1 MCNKRASTSLAA
13 EVSWRS
19 KDAVW
24 GTEEAW
30 EAVILASIT
39 RCVSILSSGLGSSVP
54 GVMGKEFVP
63 EDLEV
68 ERDARVDANGVE
80 AMEEVVLVRS
90 WEGYW
95 SWKGKAARW
104 AVCVRISLSAHF

>member
-1 MCNKRASTSLAA
+1 MCNERASTSSAA
-13 EVSWRS
+13 EDLWRS
-19 KDAVW
+19 KDAAW
-24 GTEEAW
+24 RTEGTW
-30 EAVILASIT
+30 EVVVLATIT

-68 ERDARVDANGVE
+68 ERDARVEANGVE
-80 AMEEVVLVRS
+80 AREEAALVRS

-95 SWKGKAARW
+95 SWKGRAAR
-104 AVCVRISLSAHF
+104 